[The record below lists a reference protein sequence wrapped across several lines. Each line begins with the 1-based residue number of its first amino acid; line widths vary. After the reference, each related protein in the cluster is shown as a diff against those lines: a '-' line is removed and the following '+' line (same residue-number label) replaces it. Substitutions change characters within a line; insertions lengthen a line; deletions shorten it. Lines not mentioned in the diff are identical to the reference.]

1 MNNNGS
7 IFFVTKINLYFFF
20 KTDSKNKKVVFKEY
34 LRTAGSIKEKK
45 TYDALL

>member
-1 MNNNGS
+1 LLQKL
-7 IFFVTKINLYFFF
+7 IYTFFL